1 MLMGTIE
8 KMLSAKTVAAIG
20 ASDVEGSVGYALMK
34 NLLLGKEKRTIYAVN
49 PNRPTVMG
57 LKCYQN
63 VAKIPAH
70 IDLAIIATPAK
81 TVPAIIEECARAG
94 VDGVVILSAGFR
106 EIGADGAKLEEEIT
120 KAQSKHQ
127 IRILGP
133 NCVGFIRP
141 HIGLNATFLRDNP
154 IPGQIAF
161 ISQSGA
167 LGSAILNWAVSSH
180 IGFSMFASLGSTLDI
195 GYGDMIDYLGEDP
208 NTRSIIIYMEDVHS
222 ARKFM
227 SAAKGFARTKPI
239 IVLKAGKHAAGAK
252 AASSHTGALA
262 GDYIVYD
269 AAFKRSGVVRVDEIA
284 DLFNCAEVLESRLL
298 PAGPK
303 LGVVT
308 NAGGPAV
315 LAADAIVDHGGELAE
330 LSEKSLMALNANL
343 PPYWSHGNPVD
354 VLGDADVKR
363 YELAVET
370 CMLDPNI
377 DGLLVIYTPQGA
389 TSPTEVAQAITKLVA
404 NRRKPLLT
412 VWMGEDSVREARQIF
427 HSNNIPTYSTPE
439 EAMKTY
445 MYMYRYRRNLDLL
458 YETPQQLS
466 IDISPPKNYLKIIIQ
481 KTKESGRTALTQ
493 ADVDRFLDAYEI
505 PRVKGKLAR
514 DADQA
519 VMIASELGYPVVIKI
534 ASEDILHKTDVG
546 GVVTSIMNS
555 DTLKEQYKLLLER
568 MKQAKPEAKIDG
580 IYVQKM
586 LKKADYELILGSKK
600 DRDFGAVILFGSG
613 GIGVELFKD
622 FSVGLP
628 PLNQTLARRILEET
642 RIYRAL
648 SKGLRNKPPIDMRS
662 LEEIMVRFSNM
673 IVDLP
678 EISEMDINPLAVSD
692 GKLWALDARIIIDPT
707 IKLRRSEP
715 YPHLVMMP
723 YPTKYVIPWRLRE
736 GTEVILRPIRPED
749 EPMELDFI
757 KGLSTETSRFRFFQ
771 IIKDLPHD
779 ALVRFCNIDYDRE
792 MAFIAE
798 TTDTDN
804 NQAPQ
809 RIEIGVSRLILDP
822 NRRRGEFAVV
832 IADKYQGKGLGTKLV
847 DMLIEVA
854 RDKGVEAIYGVV
866 MSGNMA
872 MIRLCEKLGF
882 VIRREQDN
890 VIAELKLNY

>member
-1 MLMGTIE
+1 
-8 KMLSAKTVAAIG
+8 
-20 ASDVEGSVGYALMK
+20 
-34 NLLLGKEKRTIYAVN
+34 
-49 PNRPTVMG
+49 
-57 LKCYQN
+57 
-63 VAKIPAH
+63 
-70 IDLAIIATPAK
+70 
-81 TVPAIIEECARAG
+81 
-94 VDGVVILSAGFR
+94 
-106 EIGADGAKLEEEIT
+106 
-120 KAQSKHQ
+120 
-127 IRILGP
+127 
-133 NCVGFIRP
+133 
-141 HIGLNATFLRDNP
+141 
-154 IPGQIAF
+154 
-161 ISQSGA
+161 
-167 LGSAILNWAVSSH
+167 
-180 IGFSMFASLGSTLDI
+180 
-195 GYGDMIDYLGEDP
+195 
-208 NTRSIIIYMEDVHS
+208 
-222 ARKFM
+222 
-227 SAAKGFARTKPI
+227 
-239 IVLKAGKHAAGAK
+239 
-252 AASSHTGALA
+252 
-262 GDYIVYD
+262 
-269 AAFKRSGVVRVDEIA
+269 
-284 DLFNCAEVLESRLL
+284 
-298 PAGPK
+298 
-303 LGVVT
+303 
-308 NAGGPAV
+308 
-315 LAADAIVDHGGELAE
+315 
-330 LSEKSLMALNANL
+330 
-343 PPYWSHGNPVD
+343 
-354 VLGDADVKR
+354 KR

-412 VWMGEDSVREARQIF
+412 VWMGEDSVREARQVF

-458 YETPQQLS
+458 YETPQELS
-466 IDISPPKNYLKIIIQ
+466 IDISPPKNHLKIIIQ
-481 KTKESGRTALTQ
+481 KTKENGRTALTQ

-514 DADQA
+514 DVDQA
-519 VMIASELGYPVVIKI
+519 VMIAAEIGYPVVIKI

-555 DTLKEQYKLLLER
+555 DTLREQYKLLLER

-586 LKKADYELILGSKK
+586 LKKTDYELILGSKK

-613 GIGVELFKD
+613 GIAVELFKD
-622 FSVGLP
+622 FSVGFP
-628 PLNQTLARRILEET
+628 PLNQNLARRILEET
-642 RIYRAL
+642 RIYQAL
-648 SKGLRNKPPIDMRS
+648 SKGLRNRPPIDMKS

-723 YPTKYVIPWRLRE
+723 YPTKYVTPWRLRE

-798 TTDTDN
+798 TTDTEN

-822 NRRRGEFAVV
+822 NRRRGEIAVV
-832 IADKYQGKGLGTKLV
+832 IADKFQGKGLGT
-847 DMLIEVA
+847 
-854 RDKGVEAIYGVV
+854 
-866 MSGNMA
+866 
-872 MIRLCEKLGF
+872 
-882 VIRREQDN
+882 
-890 VIAELKLNY
+890 